1 MNLRK
6 RSRPDSFYQ
15 RPKKQKTASLSPQSP
30 LASLFHSHSFEVED
44 IKIIDYDYPNDES
57 ALFLDI
63 PAQLLLN
70 WLTELRDHNVLDFKL
85 SGLTV
90 FTGFGGLLLKK
101 DVLDNVDPFSLQSP
115 ISVVFAKKE
124 KDSVSLFLVVDARI
138 YVNVFKQGRRVELG
152 SFCVCL
158 NEELALLVMKRL
170 RKPVKDKVWADF
182 VNSAKS
188 QYPEL
193 SQIEVKNGT
202 LKPFI
207 SVNEKQALCM
217 SIVYYGIFGFQM
229 YLMQTVVR
237 SNKTFLV
244 MMYVR
249 ENAVTMVT
257 LDITDIPF
265 IFKLSDLRGPKTIL
279 PFNPKSLEKINEVL
293 VKQLDTD
300 FKTVSSFLQPLG
312 WKMNHFISGGLTPN
326 DSAQY
331 INVCKGPDCSFV
343 LVIHSNLEKGEHDF
357 DITKQLQNTKANGK
371 SFVPKLFSGKMMLR
385 DPPLLMFIVEEL
397 ERKLNFHELRS
408 SNVKRDVDKILDEL
422 YKNKIHHGQENQEY
436 ILLAKDGRLVIM
448 DFRNAKVGKVKKGK
462 FMRSYD
468 YTGKH

>member
-6 RSRPDSFYQ
+6 RNQPDFVNPK
-15 RPKKQKTASLSPQSP
+15 PKKQKTEDSP
-30 LASLFHSHSFEVED
+30 LASLFHSFEVED
-44 IKIIDYDYPNDES
+44 NKVIDYDYSNEES
-57 ALFLDI
+57 ALFLDV

-85 SGLTV
+85 SGSRV

-101 DVLDNVDPFSLQSP
+101 DVLDNVDPLFLKGR

-124 KDSVSLFLVVDARI
+124 KDSVSLFLVAYEKI
-138 YVNVFKQGRRVELG
+138 LVNVYKQKHRVVKEI
-152 SFCVCL
+152 SYVCL
-158 NEELALLVMKRL
+158 SEELAMLVMKRL
-170 RKPVKDKVWADF
+170 RKPVKDRVWADF

-202 LKPFI
+202 IKPFI
-207 SVNEKQALCM
+207 SVNEKQVLCM
-217 SIVYYGIFGFQM
+217 SMVYYGIFGYKV
-229 YLMQTVVR
+229 YLMETVVR

-244 MMYVR
+244 TMYVR
-249 ENAVTMVT
+249 ENVVTIVT

-265 IFKLSDLRGPKTIL
+265 IFKLSDLKGPKTIL

-357 DITKQLQNTKANGK
+357 EITKQLQNTKANGK
-371 SFVPKLFSGKMMLR
+371 SFVPKLFSGKMVLR

-397 ERKLNFHELRS
+397 ERKLQSHELRS
-408 SNVKRDVDKILDEL
+408 SNVRRDIDKILDEL
-422 YKNKIHHGQENQEY
+422 YKNKIHHGEENQEY
-436 ILLAKDGRLVIM
+436 ILLAKDGRLVIV

-462 FMRSYD
+462 FDALYD
-468 YTGKH
+468 YASKH